1 MTCAALVP
9 TIWHRGPLGCLKL
22 DGVTCLP
29 GLSWPLGQGSAF
41 ASTLRRGWPR
51 HPTQPTFPFHLRS
64 VAACSQKLG
73 HFLMFSETKKFHEI

>member
-9 TIWHRGPLGCLKL
+9 TISHRGPLGCLKL

-51 HPTQPTFPFHLRS
+51 HPTQPPFPFHPRS

-73 HFLMFSETKKFHEI
+73 HFLMFF